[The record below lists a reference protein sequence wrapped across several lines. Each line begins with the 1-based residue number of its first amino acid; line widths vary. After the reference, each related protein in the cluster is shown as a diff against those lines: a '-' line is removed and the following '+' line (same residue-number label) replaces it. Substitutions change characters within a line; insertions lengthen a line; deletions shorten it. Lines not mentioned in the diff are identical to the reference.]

1 MHGHFQK
8 IFMPILSISTAMIC
22 SCKNL
27 DTLVFSGG
35 GLRGGPLIAG
45 SLWRLSKRLKNFD
58 VVGYSRNIKEI
69 RGTSIGSMAA
79 IYIACRVDPDEF
91 VADMMKINYYPLVEW
106 SGVNLLNNY
115 GLNDGQKI
123 IEYFNEFIYSKT
135 NIKEANFKELCEW
148 AKLKLVIIASDINDD
163 GKEIILSDT
172 TTPNMSVA
180 EAMAASMSIPVFFS
194 PRKFNSHLLVDGGL
208 VNNYPISGVAGL
220 CNPETTLGFLCR
232 PGDSQELKKKKNWFD
247 YFHKL
252 ISVILRN
259 LDKGQFHHREKINT
273 LKLRTKSRSDAMT
286 WSFTYEERQELLSA
300 GIKSADDFLNQ
311 GFLIDA
317 YPKIESSTQT

>member
-8 IFMPILSISTAMIC
+8 IFMPILSISTATIC

-69 RGTSIGSMAA
+69 RGASIGSMAA

-135 NIKEANFKELCEW
+135 NIKEANFKELCDW

-232 PGDSQELKKKKNWFD
+232 PGDSQELKKKKELVRLFPQID
-247 YFHKL
+247 
-252 ISVILRN
+252 ISNPSQLR
-259 LDKGQFHHREKINT
+259 Q
-273 LKLRTKSRSDAMT
+273 RTIS
-286 WSFTYEERQELLSA
+286 
-300 GIKSADDFLNQ
+300 
-311 GFLIDA
+311 
-317 YPKIESSTQT
+317 P